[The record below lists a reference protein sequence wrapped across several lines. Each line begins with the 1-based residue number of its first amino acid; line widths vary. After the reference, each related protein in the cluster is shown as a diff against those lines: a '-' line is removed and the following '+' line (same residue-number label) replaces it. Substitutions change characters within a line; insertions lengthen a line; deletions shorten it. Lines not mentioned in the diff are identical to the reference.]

1 MGMAQIGGQLGQ
13 PPLYILA
20 GRVPVHQRANGEGV
34 AEVVDRGPD
43 RSPGRLRP
51 ASLVQSMNV
60 LWALEWLSL
69 APRSPVKKKALARR
83 VAQQSRSSA

>member
-1 MGMAQIGGQLGQ
+1 M
-13 PPLYILA
+13 
-20 GRVPVHQRANGEGV
+20 
-34 AEVVDRGPD
+34 RGPD